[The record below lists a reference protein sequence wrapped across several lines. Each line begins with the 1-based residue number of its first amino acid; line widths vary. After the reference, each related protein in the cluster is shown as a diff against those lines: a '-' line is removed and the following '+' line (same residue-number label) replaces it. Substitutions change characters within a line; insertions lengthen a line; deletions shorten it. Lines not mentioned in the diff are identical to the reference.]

1 MLSANLDQ
9 AKEVG
14 PRREGYFCTED
25 DCLHKVRIATSAC
38 GLLAMTRLGG
48 RIATG
53 LTALAMTD
61 VVDGLRLGF
70 DFLCHCCPVFAA
82 VLGNSTK
89 KHTKKR
95 SAVLLSSAFCIIL

>member
-1 MLSANLDQ
+1 MVSPSGMIGFFGAASYHACHCEE
-9 AKEVG
+9 AKPTWQSVLLTA
-14 PRREGYFCTED
+14 RSCGY
-25 DCLHKVRIATSAC
+25 CLHGV
-38 GLLAMTRLGG
+38 

-53 LTALAMTD
+53 LTALAMTG